1 MESELNRLFH
11 TTTPLLLYT
20 LLDGPL
26 GGIELEYEAGRDQ
39 SFVQKNMKMNQEK
52 GLVERNADKKWML
65 TPYGAEV
72 AAIMKECDRKLSK
85 MKRGLE

>member
-11 TTTPLLLYT
+11 TTSPLLLCT
-20 LLDGPL
+20 LLEGPM
-26 GGIELEYEAGRDQ
+26 GGIELQNATGRDQ
-39 SFVQKNMKMNQEK
+39 SFIQKNMKMNQEK

-72 AAIMKECDRKLSK
+72 AEIVNECDRKLSK
-85 MKRGLE
+85 MKRRLE